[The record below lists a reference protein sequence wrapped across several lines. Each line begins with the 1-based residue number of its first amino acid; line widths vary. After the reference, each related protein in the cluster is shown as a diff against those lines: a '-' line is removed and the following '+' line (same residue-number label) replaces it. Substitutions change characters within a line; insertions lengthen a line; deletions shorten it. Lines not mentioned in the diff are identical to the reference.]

1 MLRVL
6 RRSAIVLSTV
16 AAALTLSACAATDP
30 ESDAADDPTEA
41 VAADALVVYSGRSEE
56 LAQPA
61 IEQFEAATG
70 IDVEVRYADS
80 AQLAAQLV
88 EEGERSPADVFFS
101 QDAGAMGA
109 VSEAGLAAPL
119 PDELLD
125 RVPSQF
131 RAADGTWAGV
141 TGRAR
146 VVVYDPEAVPADQVP
161 TSVFDLT
168 DPAWEGQVG
177 VAPANA
183 SFQSFVTAMR
193 VLEGEQATQQW
204 LDDLVAN
211 DVQVFE
217 DNTAILEAVDNGVVS
232 AGLINH
238 YYWFRKV
245 AEVGQDDVPSRLVF
259 LPGGDPGALVNV
271 AGAQVLASSDQ
282 AEQAEALADYL
293 LSTEGQTYFA
303 EQTLEYPLVEGVEP
317 AADLPPLDSIE
328 SPDIDLSTL
337 DSLDETLAQL
347 EQSGLL

>member
-1 MLRVL
+1 VL
-6 RRSAIVLSTV
+6 TRPAIVLSTV
-16 AAALTLSACAATDP
+16 AAALAFSACASTGSDP
-30 ESDAADDPTEA
+30 VAEGDPTDAA
-41 VAADALVVYSGRSEE
+41 AADALVVYSGRSEE
-56 LAQPA
+56 LAEPA
-61 IEQFEAATG
+61 IEQFEADTG

-109 VSEAGLAAPL
+109 VSAAGLAAPL
-119 PDELLD
+119 PDELLQ
-125 RVPSQF
+125 RVPPQF
-131 RAADGTWAGV
+131 RAGDGTWTGV

-168 DPAWEGQVG
+168 AAQWEGRLG

-193 VLEGEQATQQW
+193 ELEGEQATQQW
-204 LDDLVAN
+204 LDGLVAN

-217 DNTAILEAVDNGVVS
+217 DNTAILEAVDDGVIS

-245 AEVGQDDVPSRLVF
+245 AEVGADAVPSRLVF

-271 AGAQVLASSDQ
+271 AGAQVLASTDQ
-282 AEQAEALADYL
+282 SEQAEALVDYL
-293 LSTEGQTYFA
+293 LSSDGQAYFA
-303 EQTLEYPLVEGVEP
+303 EQTLEYPLVDGVEP

-337 DSLDETLAQL
+337 DSLEETLAQI